1 MGGFFFGG
9 PRVVM
14 VRSVEDGNQVAS
26 YQIRKS
32 AENNDW
38 IDVDRIC
45 SENANSLSNAE
56 VSLWIRSKF
65 IIGEFS
71 DCYELCISNLSN
83 RESIPKVETCR
94 FLIRSAS
101 KIDEEKLNHSIQ
113 LFSKFFP
120 EDIELNRFILQS
132 QYRNLEFSDCLIT
145 CDQIIEE
152 EPEHNIA
159 LKFRARSLT
168 KIAVN
173 QGEIRNAW
181 MKCLESNEE
190 DLEAIN
196 NIARS
201 LISDHEFEPASDMIS
216 RLIDIDPDYP
226 PVNTTIANLLLAKGE
241 LNFDTKSLG
250 GHRVTYARGD
260 YSKVISDL
268 GGLANWK
275 TWDEDESAF
284 IFRSLV
290 KQKMYVEATKLYR
303 GSRKKFSKSHR
314 IISEVITSAREI
326 GDEGLLSK
334 EMTTLSSL
342 SNTDSDASKHYLR
355 HLVYFGEPYK
365 HVCSEIKKNLEMHG
379 ESLLLPTLRFILKS
393 GRYEIIEGAGIST
406 SVSEFLDPIQGALAN
421 ENKNQ
426 VFSILWDELD
436 QKISHALSSSD
447 SIHNEMAYNSEM
459 MDSGVFFPTIHS
471 IGALLDS
478 VDSDSVDEITLDRI
492 EEICRILSSQAFEFD
507 SEASFPDLAIF
518 CSKNRIPIKL
528 NKTIGRVIRLSF
540 EFTLEGLLIRENE
553 ISNSGE
559 EIISEFIHNDD
570 PRNNLGRFHIFTKEV
585 GARQSLVLSSIL
597 RIVSERYPGEVWFD
611 DTLPITK
618 IAATILGYPGNRIK
632 HIK

>member
-1 MGGFFFGG
+1 M
-9 PRVVM
+9 
-14 VRSVEDGNQVAS
+14 RSVEGGNQVAS

-32 AENNDW
+32 AENSDW
-38 IDVDRIC
+38 TDVDRIC
-45 SENANSLSNAE
+45 NENINHLSNAE

-71 DCYELCISNLSN
+71 ECYDLCLSTLSN
-83 RESIPKVETCR
+83 GKSEPKVDTCR

-101 KIDEEKLNHSIQ
+101 KIDEEKLNHSIE
-113 LFSKFFP
+113 LFSEFFP
-120 EDIELNRFILQS
+120 EDIELKRFILQS

-152 EPEHNIA
+152 EPEHKIA

-181 MKCLESNEE
+181 KKCLESNEE
-190 DLEAIN
+190 DVEAIN

-201 LISDHEFEPASDMIS
+201 LISDHELEPASDMIS
-216 RLIDIDPDYP
+216 RLIDIDPDYA
-226 PVNTTIANLLLAKGE
+226 PVNTTIASLVSAKGE

-250 GHRVTYARGD
+250 GHRVTYARGE

-268 GGLANWK
+268 GGLVNWK
-275 TWDEDESAF
+275 NWDEDESVF

-290 KQKMYVEATKLYR
+290 KQKMYAEATKLFK

-314 IISEVITSAREI
+314 IISEVITSARET
-326 GDEGLLSK
+326 GDETLLRK
-334 EMTTLSSL
+334 ETITLGSFST
-342 SNTDSDASKHYLR
+342 TDSDASKHYLR

-365 HVCSEIKKNLEMHG
+365 HVCSEIKKTLETHG

-406 SVSEFLDPIQGALAN
+406 SVSEFLDPIQGTLAN
-421 ENKNQ
+421 ENKDQ

-447 SIHNEMAYNSEM
+447 STQNEKIYNSEM
-459 MDSGVFFPTIHS
+459 LDSGVFFPTIHS
-471 IGALLDS
+471 TGALLES
-478 VDSDSVDEITLDRI
+478 VNSDSDAEITLDRV
-492 EEICRILSSQAFEFD
+492 EEICRTLSSQAFEFD
-507 SEASFPDLAIF
+507 SRTSLPDLAIF
-518 CSKNRIPIKL
+518 CSENQIPIKL
-528 NKTIGRVIRLSF
+528 TNTIERVIRLSF
-540 EFTLEGLLIRENE
+540 EFTLEGLFIRENE
-553 ISNSGE
+553 ISDSGE
-559 EIISEFIHNDD
+559 ELISEFIHNDD
-570 PRNNLGRFHIFTKEV
+570 PRKYLGRFHIFTKEF
-585 GARQSLVLSSIL
+585 GARQSIVLSSIL

-618 IAATILGYPGNRIK
+618 IAATILGYPSNRIK